1 MDFNKNIFKGVLP
14 KLIPLFIFFIKWQKR
29 NFSAPTLVEQK
40 YQEQGKDGQNFPAID
55 YFQQP
60 RFRKT
65 LIESYISNDP
75 FSPRRINLSSNSP
88 GANYNRSQRLAEEPY
103 KREMTADRI
112 FKDLFSHIHDHI

>member
-1 MDFNKNIFKGVLP
+1 MIKTILRMDFNKNIFKGVLP
-14 KLIPLFIFFIKWQKR
+14 KLIPLFFFIKWQKR
-29 NFSAPTLVEQK
+29 NFSAPTLVEQE

-103 KREMTADRI
+103 ERDRR
-112 FKDLFSHIHDHI
+112 LAEESY

>member
-1 MDFNKNIFKGVLP
+1 MIKTILRMDFNKNIFKGVLP
-14 KLIPLFIFFIKWQKR
+14 KLIPLFFFFFIKWQKR

-60 RFRKT
+60 RFCKT
-65 LIESYISNDP
+65 FIESYISNDP
-75 FSPRRINLSSNSP
+75 FSPRRIYLSSNSP

-103 KREMTADRI
+103 
-112 FKDLFSHIHDHI
+112 